1 MTHLFELPES
11 VVQADVLI
19 IGGGSAGCIA
29 AIKTKEVD
37 PHLRVM
43 VMEKAGLS
51 RSGAITMGMDALNVV
66 AIPGVSSPE
75 DYVESMALACE
86 GVLNPELCRIEAE
99 RSFSILKDLEE
110 WGARFPR
117 DESGQYRVHKVHSK
131 GSFLVDMEAPDLKK
145 ILARQVKKRDVE
157 VLERTVATRLLAEGG
172 VVNGAVG
179 FNVRSG
185 ELIVCPA
192 KAIILATGCAGRF
205 GLPKSGYLYGTYEFP
220 GNAGDGYSMAYR
232 AGAELTGF
240 EYLQILP
247 LIKDFNGPSLYVAQ
261 VRGARV
267 VNSLGKRVGGSLG
280 EREMVAMKAIYEE
293 TRADRSPIYLDMTH
307 LPEERIREIEA
318 VMFGSERPTRRDFFK
333 DRGIDFRRQPVEL
346 HITETY
352 LCSGHG
358 LSGVVINELAETSL
372 EGLYAAGDV
381 AAVPWQYLTGALV
394 FGAIAGENAASYASR
409 RRQMPEAGR
418 DTVQAERER
427 LLRHLN
433 RDDGIKPHVFEYKL
447 RRMVNDYIAPPKSE
461 RKLETA
467 LWWVAR
473 FRQDL
478 PRVRSDDL
486 HELMRATELQCILDC
501 AELSARA
508 SLERKESRWGLA
520 HYRVDYPERDDD
532 NWLRHV
538 VLRRDVG
545 TGEMIVTTR
554 HVTEE
559 EAG

>member
-1 MTHLFELPES
+1 MTHSSELPEL

-19 IGGGSAGCIA
+19 IGGGSAGCMA
-29 AIKTKEVD
+29 AVKAKDAD
-37 PHLRVM
+37 PALRVV

-86 GVLNPELCRIEAE
+86 GVLNAELCRIEAE
-99 RSFSILKDLEE
+99 RSFSILKELEG
-110 WGARFPR
+110 WGVSFPR
-117 DESGQYRVHKVHSK
+117 DESGQYRVHKVHAK
-131 GSFLVDMEAPDLKK
+131 GSFLVDMESPDLKE
-145 ILARQVKKRDVE
+145 ILARQVRKRGVE
-157 VLERTVATRLLAEGG
+157 VLERTMATRLLSEGG
-172 VVNGAVG
+172 AVNGAIG
-179 FNVRSG
+179 FNIRSG
-185 ELIVCPA
+185 ELVVCPA
-192 KAIILATGCAGRF
+192 KSTLLTSGCAGRF

-232 AGAELTGF
+232 AGAKLTGF

-267 VNSLGKRVGGSLG
+267 VNALGERVGGGLG
-280 EREMVAMKAIYEE
+280 EGEMVAMRAIYEE

-318 VMFGSERPTRRDFFK
+318 VMFGSERPTRREFFK
-333 DRGIDFRRQPVEL
+333 SRGIDFRRQPVEL
-346 HITETY
+346 HITEPY

-358 LSGVVINELAETSL
+358 LSGVVINEEAETSL

-394 FGAIAGENAASYASR
+394 FGTIAGENAASYASR
-409 RRQMPEAGR
+409 RHMPEASR
-418 DTVQAERER
+418 DTVQAERGR
-427 LLRHLN
+427 LLGHLN
-433 RDDGIKPHVFEYKL
+433 CEDGIRPHVFEYKL

-467 LWWVAR
+467 LWWIAR
-473 FRQDL
+473 FRRDL
-478 PRVRSDDL
+478 PRVRAEDL
-486 HELMRATELQCILDC
+486 HELMRAAELQCILDC

-508 SLERKESRWGLA
+508 SLERRESRWGLA
-520 HYRVDYPERDDD
+520 HYRVDHPERDDD

-538 VLRRDVG
+538 ILRRDTG

-554 HVTEE
+554 PVVGKKG
-559 EAG
+559 AS

>member
-1 MTHLFELPES
+1 MARFELPEK
-11 VVQADVLI
+11 VFQADVLVV
-19 IGGGSAGCIA
+19 GGGSAGCMA
-29 AIKTKEVD
+29 AIKAKDAD
-37 PHLRVM
+37 PNLRV
-43 VMEKAGLS
+43 VLMEKAGLN

-75 DYVESMALACE
+75 DYVESMIRACE
-86 GVLNPELCRIEAE
+86 GVVNPELCRVEAE
-99 RSFSILKDLEE
+99 RSFGILKELEE

-117 DESGQYRVHKVHSK
+117 DESGQYSVHKVHAK

-145 ILARQVKKRDVE
+145 ILAHQVQKRGVE
-157 VLERTVATRLLAEGG
+157 VLERTVATSLLTSGE

-179 FNVRSG
+179 LNVRSS

-192 KAIILATGCAGRF
+192 KATILTTGCAGRF

-267 VNSLGKRVGGSLG
+267 VNSLGETVGDSLG
-280 EREMVAMKAIYEE
+280 KKEMVAMKAIYEE

-307 LPEERIREIEA
+307 LPEEKVREIEA
-318 VMFGSERPTRRDFFK
+318 VMFGSERPTRKNFFEG
-333 DRGIDFRRQPVEL
+333 RGIDFRRQPVEL
-346 HITETY
+346 HITESY

-358 LSGVVINELAETSL
+358 LSGIVVNEQAETSL
-372 EGLYAAGDV
+372 KGLYAAGDV
-381 AAVPWQYLTGALV
+381 AAVPWQYLTGAFV
-394 FGAIAGENAASYASR
+394 FGAIAGENAARDASR
-409 RRQMPEAGR
+409 RMVPEINGDAVR
-418 DTVQAERER
+418 AERER
-427 LLRHLN
+427 LLGYLSS
-433 RDDGIKPHVFEYKL
+433 DDGIKPHVFEYKL
-447 RRMVNDYIAPPKSE
+447 RRMVNDYISPPKSE

-467 LWWVAR
+467 IWWINR
-473 FRQDL
+473 FRRDL

-486 HELMRATELQCILDC
+486 HGLMRAAELQCILDC

-508 SLERKESRWGLA
+508 SLMRKESRWGLA
-520 HYRVDYPERDDD
+520 HYRVDYPERDDA

-538 VLRRDVG
+538 ILHRDKA
-545 TGEMIVTTR
+545 TGEMVVTTKGIDEKGR
-554 HVTEE
+554 R
-559 EAG
+559 